1 MPVLLVLREGGEVE
15 VSDMLDKLEL
25 LRRRCRN
32 EAAGWANENVTVG
45 DFTYGHPT
53 VHDWKTGNTLTVG
66 KFCSIGGNVNI
77 LLGGEHHTEWCTT
90 YPFDVL
96 LDGAKCKSK
105 GDVIIGNDVWIGDNV
120 TILSGVTIGDG
131 AVIGAGSTVVK
142 NVGTWEIVGGVPA
155 EHIRYRW
162 NGWEIKDLHWWD
174 WPLEKIA
181 AAVSFL
187 TSRDVHELLE
197 FHVKWE
203 EEHETTV

>member
-15 VSDMLDKLEL
+15 VSDIVHKLEL
-25 LRRRCRN
+25 LRKRCRN

-45 DFTYGHPT
+45 DFTYGQPV

-105 GDVIIGNDVWIGDNV
+105 GDVVIGNDVWIGDNV
-120 TILSGVTIGDG
+120 TILSGVTIGNG
-131 AVIGAGSTVVK
+131 AVIGAGSVVTKYVEPYTVV
-142 NVGTWEIVGGVPA
+142 GGSPA
-155 EHIRYRW
+155 KF
-162 NGWEIKDLHWWD
+162 IKDRIDPLDAVNLLIMEWWD
-174 WPLEKIA
+174 WPLDKLVDAIPI
-181 AAVSFL
+181 L
-187 TSRDVHELLE
+187 TRSDFDGLHRYWQEVVYHE
-197 FHVKWE
+197 
-203 EEHETTV
+203 